1 MAKTVKIFA
10 LYLFSFTA
18 ISAQTL
24 CPPAFLT
31 ASPAN
36 GEANLSWSAPDTAF
50 YGDILLAE
58 CFADC
63 DSAGTAFTIVHDVD
77 NNSGGWFRYAS
88 EVDGSLDI
96 DCGTGMLAC
105 EDGGTDNFS
114 AIGYYPSPGVAVDS
128 RMMTEAIDLSS
139 WDSAIL
145 EFVESYGWYTYQNDS
160 NTVEV
165 STDSGTTWN
174 IVYVSWAEDVATD
187 IIARTV
193 DISSYADV
201 GQSVIIAFRH
211 IDQLGDGEIWYIDN
225 VRVWG
230 DEDVATNIT
239 GSRSSSRVLGQT
251 IAHGKKDHQYKRKSI
266 IRTAPPIAWNVGDV
280 DRDSPCGT
288 FQSYNI
294 YQNGSLIDNVTT
306 NEYMATGLTNFTE
319 YCFNVSAVYAEGES
333 DTSFAACV
341 MPLDPFIVDPVGI
354 DLIPAVDEY
363 VEANLLIANHDTAE
377 YDFSFFT
384 AQVENLEFAA
394 SLLDADFDIGLW
406 GDMYDS
412 DFLWQIGDS
421 AAATSVYMP
430 YPNNGT
436 MFAYYNDDAA
446 GDGAPAVDTYLTS
459 NVILLAGGAEKTYL
473 MLDMYYVQWG
483 GPCGSTWESA
493 GIYTDHSEISL
504 STNGGATWTYLDSNY
519 VMYNQTSPAWSK
531 LIYNITPYTANEQ
544 LIQVRVSYDDC
555 GGNWAY
561 GIGVDNVAVKEGEN
575 MSWLTISPYSG
586 RIALGDTI
594 NVTVGAYGGFDNG
607 YTASETA
614 VLNAGPFETSLSIS
628 LTVGGSGIDTP
639 EGVPGSFALHQ
650 NHPNP
655 FNPTTNIRFDIPEIS
670 FARMDIYNILG
681 QRVRT
686 LFHDAVAPG
695 YHSVQWNGK
704 NDAGESLPSGMYMYK
719 LHAGT
724 YVAMEKLVL
733 LK

>member
-1 MAKTVKIFA
+1 MTKTVKIFA
-10 LYLFSFTA
+10 LYLFIFTA

-31 ASPAN
+31 ASPSN

-63 DSAGTAFTIVHDVD
+63 DSASTAFTIVHEVD
-77 NNSGGWFRYAS
+77 NNSGGWFRLPADS
-88 EVDGSLDI
+88 VI
-96 DCGTGMLAC
+96 DCGSGMLAC
-105 EDGGTDNFS
+105 ADGGTDDFS

-128 RMMTEAIDLSS
+128 RMMTEAMDLSS
-139 WDSAIL
+139 YTTATL
-145 EFVESYGWYTYQNDS
+145 EFVEAYTWYDYQNDS
-160 NTVEV
+160 NTVEI
-165 STDSGTTWN
+165 STDGGTTWSS
-174 IVYVSWAEDVATD
+174 VYVSWAEDVTTD
-187 IIARTV
+187 IIAQTV
-193 DISSYADV
+193 DISSYA

-211 IDQLGDGEIWYIDN
+211 IDTVGDGEIWYIDN

-230 DEDVATNIT
+230 DT
-239 GSRSSSRVLGQT
+239 GNRSSSRVLGKT

-266 IRTAPPIAWNVGDV
+266 IHTAPPIAWNAGDV

-294 YQNGSLIDNVTT
+294 YQNGVLVDNTTT
-306 NEYMATGLTNFTE
+306 NEYTVTGLTNFTE

-333 DTSFAACV
+333 DTSFAACAS
-341 MPLDPFIVDPVGI
+341 PLDPFIVDPVGI

-394 SLLDADFDIGLW
+394 SLLDADFDLGLW

-421 AAATSVYMP
+421 TAATSVYTP
-430 YPNNGT
+430 FPENGT

-446 GDGAPAVDTYLTS
+446 GDGAPAVDSYLTS

-473 MLDMYYVQWG
+473 MLDIYYVQWG
-483 GPCGSTWESA
+483 GNCGSGYS
-493 GIYTDHSEISL
+493 IYEDHSEISL

-519 VMYNQTSPAWSK
+519 VSFNQTTPAWTK

-555 GGNWAY
+555 GGNWGY
-561 GIGVDNVAVKEGEN
+561 GIGVDNVAIKEGEN

-586 RIALGDTI
+586 RIAMGDTI

-655 FNPTTNIRFDIPEIS
+655 FNPITNIRFDIPEIS